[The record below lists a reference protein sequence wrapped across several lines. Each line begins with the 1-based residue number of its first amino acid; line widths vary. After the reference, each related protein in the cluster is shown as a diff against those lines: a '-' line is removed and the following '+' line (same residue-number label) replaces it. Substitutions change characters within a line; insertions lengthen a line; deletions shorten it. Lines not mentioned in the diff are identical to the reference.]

1 MVHSS
6 RADALTHSPAS
17 EAAGGW
23 GSAAPQLSS
32 EESRE
37 LHQLLEEYK
46 GVTSRL
52 VASHDT
58 LRTQLA
64 GVQNELEEKNR
75 ELERKK
81 RLEALG
87 RVAAGV
93 AHEFRNPLGGI
104 RLTIDSLRRDLPAA
118 TSASEDK
125 TAPKESESVP
135 TAMTDRRSS
144 PSGERLDRIERAVEH
159 LDRIVDDL
167 MTFTRDQALTR
178 HLHPIGDLIEAAE
191 EIAFSSLPSDRPEL
205 ECVGD
210 RETPCWVDRHAFT
223 QVLVNLLDNARC
235 VMAQDGSLLGE
246 GPQIRLRWEIRALP
260 SGARFRLEIADR
272 GPGIP
277 VGEEERIFH
286 PFHTL
291 RDEGTGLG
299 LAIVHSRIEAH
310 AGEIS
315 VESAPPGD
323 RYPGARFLIELPMPN
338 EVQ

>member
-1 MVHSS
+1 MVHSP
-6 RADALTHSPAS
+6 RAEALPRSPA
-17 EAAGGW
+17 A
-23 GSAAPQLSS
+23 SAAEGAWVGAAPNLSP

-64 GVQNELEEKNR
+64 GVQRELEEKNR

-104 RLTIDSLRRDLPAA
+104 RLTIDSLRRDVLPAPSEPEVA
-118 TSASEDK
+118 EEAKETSASK
-125 TAPKESESVP
+125 
-135 TAMTDRRSS
+135 
-144 PSGERLDRIERAVEH
+144 ERLDRIERAVEH

-178 HLHPIGDLIEAAE
+178 HLHPIGELIDAAE
-191 EIAFSSLPSDRPEL
+191 EIAFAPLETGRPEL
-205 ECVGD
+205 ERVGD
-210 RETPCWVDRHAFT
+210 PQLPCWVDRHAFT

-235 VMAQDGSLLGE
+235 VMAQDGSLDE
-246 GPQIRLRWEIRALP
+246 DGPAIRLRWEIRTTTQ
-260 SGARFRLEIADR
+260 GARFRLEIADC

-277 VGEEERIFH
+277 AGEEERIFH

-315 VESAPPGD
+315 VENAPPGD
-323 RYPGARFLIELPMPN
+323 RYPGARFWIELPMPN